1 VVGVFP
7 VDIAQADDVLAL
19 QALQHRSAASADA
32 DAQDVEFVTGGRVAE
47 LLTQNRAGYDR

>member
-1 VVGVFP
+1 MFWLSRP
-7 VDIAQADDVLAL
+7 FSTEAP
-19 QALQHRSAASADA
+19 ASADA